1 MTERAAASPEE
12 AMAALLSP
20 DGRRDPY
27 PRYEALRAHGDLVTV
42 RPGLMAAVGHAVC
55 ARALREPWLQ
65 VQDAESYDRDLPG
78 WRSHSSLRGWTGSM
92 LYTNPPDH
100 TRLRRLV
107 SGAFTFRRVTA
118 LGPAIE
124 RMTGRLLDRVAELG
138 AGGAPV
144 DFMREFAFRLP
155 VGVIGALLGVPEDD
169 QGWFRAAAADVT
181 LALEGTTDPSVLGT
195 ADKAMDELSAY
206 FTTLIAHRRREPADD
221 LVSDLVRVHDTDG
234 SRLGEHELTANLV
247 LLLSAGFDTTTHLL
261 GHGLKLALEHPDA
274 AARLAAEPGFAEGY
288 VEECLRFEPP
298 VQATTRWAVT
308 DADLLGTRVP
318 AGTKVVVMLAAG
330 NRDPRRFDRPDVF
343 DPGRPDNQ
351 PLSFGGGAH
360 FCLGAALARL
370 EARIALPMLLRRF
383 PAVTAAG
390 PADYRDRW
398 LVRGHDT
405 FPVTVG

>member
-1 MTERAAASPEE
+1 MAGRAAVSPEE

-20 DGRRDPY
+20 EGRRDPY
-27 PRYEALRAHGDLVTV
+27 PRYEALRAHGDLVRI
-42 RPGLMAAVGHAVC
+42 RPGLMAAVGYAVC
-55 ARALREPWLQ
+55 ARALRETRLQ
-65 VQDAESYDRDLPG
+65 VQDAGSYDRALPG
-78 WRSHSSLRGWTGSM
+78 WRSHSSLRGWTDSM

-118 LGPAIE
+118 LRPAIE
-124 RMTGRLLDRVAELG
+124 RMTGRLLDRMAELG

-144 DFMREFAFRLP
+144 DFMQEFAFRLP

-169 QGWFRAAAADVT
+169 QGWFRTAAADVT
-181 LALEGTTDPSVLGT
+181 LALEGTTDASVLGT

-206 FTTLIAHRRREPADD
+206 FAGLIARRRRHPADD
-221 LVSDLVRVHDTDG
+221 LISDLVRVHDTDG
-234 SRLGEHELTANLV
+234 SRLGEHELTGNLV

-261 GHGLKLALEHPDA
+261 GHGLKLALEHPA
-274 AARLAAEPGFAEGY
+274 CAARLAAEPGFAEGH
-288 VEECLRFEPP
+288 VEESLRFEPP
-298 VQATTRWAVT
+298 VQATTRWAAA
-308 DADLLGTRVP
+308 DLDLLGTHVS
-318 AGTKVVVMLAAG
+318 AGTKVVILLAAG

-343 DPGRPDNQ
+343 DPERPDNQ

-383 PAVTAAG
+383 PGLAAAG
-390 PADYRDRW
+390 PAVHRDRW
-398 LVRGHDT
+398 LVRGHDA